1 MKIYQCE
8 NFLHENF
15 PIYGTKEAYVGGRRG
30 EIERQTETH
39 MQERG
44 EKRGGGRR
52 RKGRRERRREEERG
66 EEREEEGGEGRKG
79 ENRQTDRHTVYT
91 CMLMSFAGTS
101 SACDTSTDKLIR
113 FMAVC
118 GEKYCKLSYIG
129 V

>member
-1 MKIYQCE
+1 MEIYE
-8 NFLHENF
+8 RKNFLHENF

-30 EIERQTETH
+30 EIERQTDRQTDRQTETD
-39 MQERG
+39 MQ
-44 EKRGGGRR
+44 
-52 RKGRRERRREEERG
+52 ERG